1 MNADRITEH
10 ADWKDGINAFRL
22 NIINQLDGIYEIL
35 DILSKEIETI
45 KNNQKENPNEPLF
58 TDKKSAIRL

>member
-1 MNADRITEH
+1 MNTDRITEH

-58 TDKKSAIRL
+58 TDKKSTIRL